1 MSVMEQKFTI
11 ITVDAGN
18 LDQEG
23 FFCYMSKRKAPGY
36 TQKRDWLK
44 ARLVEGLK
52 IKMVHELGG
61 RTVGFIEY
69 IPGEFAWRTVNAP
82 GYLVIHCLWVVGK
95 GKGKGYGTHLL
106 KICLD
111 DARAQGKHGVVMV
124 ASDGVWLAKKD
135 LFLKNGFEEVEQAPP
150 SFRLL
155 VSRFDDAP
163 LPAFPTDWEAR
174 QARFGEGLTVV
185 RTPQCPY
192 IEDAVNSA
200 LEYAAEKNIAARV
213 VSFDTA
219 EDLQANSPSPYG
231 VFGLVLNG
239 KLLAYHYLLPKDFD
253 KLVFPLL

>member
-1 MSVMEQKFTI
+1 MPAIWIRRVFLLYEQT
-11 ITVDAGN
+11 
-18 LDQEG
+18 Q
-23 FFCYMSKRKAPGY
+23 SPGLY
-36 TQKRDWLK
+36 PE
-44 ARLVEGLK
+44 ARLAGSASAEGLK
-52 IKMVHELGG
+52 IHMVHEIGG

-69 IPGEFAWRTVNAP
+69 IPGEYAWRAVNAP

-95 GKGKGYGTHLL
+95 GKGKGYGAHLL

-124 ASDGVWLAKKD
+124 ASDGVWMAKKD

-155 VSRFDDAP
+155 VYRFDDAP
-163 LPAFPTDWEAR
+163 LPTFPSDWEAR

-185 RTPQCPY
+185 RAPQCPY
-192 IEDAVNSA
+192 IEDAVNIA

-213 VSFDTA
+213 VTFNSA
-219 EDLQANSPSPYG
+219 ADLQANSPSPYG

-253 KLVFPLL
+253 KLAPLLL